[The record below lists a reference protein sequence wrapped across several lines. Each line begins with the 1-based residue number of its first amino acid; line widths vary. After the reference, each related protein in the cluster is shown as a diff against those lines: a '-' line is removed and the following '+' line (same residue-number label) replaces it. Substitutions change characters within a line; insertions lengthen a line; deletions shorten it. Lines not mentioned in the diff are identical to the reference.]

1 MSPYTLLDPLVR
13 VGYTALTGIAA
24 ALPGPTGGVALAAAI
39 VLVTVGVR
47 AGLLPVAVAAQRAG
61 RARAALAPEIDRL
74 RRRYGR
80 DRARLANEL
89 TAAYRRAGV
98 SPFDGIRPALV
109 QLAALST
116 MYRIIVVR
124 AVAGQPNAI
133 LTATLVGAPLAGHWP
148 AVLAG
153 AGAVSGPAAL
163 FAALLG
169 TLAVLAR
176 QSSRLTARLAPA
188 AGDQPPGVARL
199 IRLLPYGTVG
209 FAAIAPVA
217 VSVYLVASTACTLAE
232 RLLLSRLT

>member
-24 ALPGPTGGVALAAAI
+24 AFPGPTGGPALAAAI
-39 VLVTVGVR
+39 VLLTLALR

-61 RARAALAPEIDRL
+61 RARAALAPELDRL

-80 DRARLANEL
+80 DRARLAAEL

-98 SPFDGIRPALV
+98 SPLAGIRPALV
-109 QLAALST
+109 QLAALTT

-133 LTATLVGAPLAGHWP
+133 LHATLLGAPLAQHWP
-148 AVLAG
+148 AVLAAA
-153 AGAVSGPAAL
+153 AGPGPAVL
-163 FAALLG
+163 FAAVLAAL
-169 TLAVLAR
+169 LAVAWG
-176 QSSRLTARLAPA
+176 SSRVTARLAA
-188 AGDQPPGVARL
+188 ADGAGQPPALARL
-199 IRLLPYGTVG
+199 VRLLPYGTVG
-209 FAAIAPVA
+209 FAALAPVA
-217 VSVYLVASTACTLAE
+217 VSGYLLASTACTLAE